1 MTQEHD
7 YKDALEKLMMLRA
20 FEPQANDEE
29 KWNAL
34 IAGYYTWIIN
44 NEETI
49 LHAFKLADKVT
60 GEVSEGMLKK
70 GYEPF
75 TCMIEP
81 YIGRAFKAMIAQAQK
96 EIELINTYPCQSPP
110 DAL

>member
-7 YKDALEKLMMLRA
+7 YKAALEKFMMLRA

-34 IAGYYTWIIN
+34 MAGYYTWIIN

-49 LHAFKLADKVT
+49 LHALKLTDKVT
-60 GEVSEGMLKK
+60 GEPSEEMCKEGDKTL
-70 GYEPF
+70 GCNLPC
-75 TCMIEP
+75 TVADIEDN
-81 YIGRAFKAMIAQAQK
+81 RKAFKAMIAQARK
-96 EIELINTYPCQSPP
+96 EIEDEN
-110 DAL
+110 